1 MTKERL
7 IKILRKS
14 LIIIGIAI
22 VIGALANWYLSHRLN
37 NYLNKTLGKTISEAT
52 NGFYTFSFD
61 DFSVGLFNGELSI
74 QGVHL
79 KPDSAVFVKWAEMDS
94 LPKTFF
100 KVDIESIDLKGLNL
114 KWRISYRNLDF
125 SLFEVKSPHIEIFD
139 IYNSKQ
145 YSYKTTKFNPR
156 DLYETVSPF
165 LDAVTVQEINFE
177 KAFVS
182 YTVEDSVAATVY
194 KLKDFYFHADGFRLD
209 KNSASSG
216 KLLYCDNFNFSADTP
231 QTLLYNG
238 QLELNTDN
246 IELNTKDSVIQIDNI
261 KITPHISLSAHGGEV
276 TDDYIE
282 AQIKAI
288 AARGVF
294 FKREDAL
301 TYLTTRSFDV
311 LSTDI
316 HYYSVVKEKPQEEKK
331 SKEEK
336 IAKADSIIQNWS
348 LYGMVSPIL
357 HSIGIGQMKIADAKF
372 KYSIQD
378 KKHVDVYNLEKF
390 DFLANNF
397 KIDSTVNLQNR
408 LLRSD
413 GFILNAIGIHGH
425 IPSKNH
431 ELNISGIS
439 LNTPARKFEITGIN
453 INPISR
459 NTRSDYLTGSVES
472 IIFGGLKYNTGL
484 DADSLE
490 IKNPKI
496 DYSMIDSQQQ
506 KIGSKKSS
514 NDLDQSDVI
523 RLLEPVISHLSVK
536 NIDIKS
542 ADLVFNDKMAGS
554 KYKLYD
560 FDFYATDFLIDENTR
575 LNKNYYFS
583 CENFGLNFYNF
594 DNILPDKSHRLI
606 IKKGMISGIPGK
618 IYLKDVQLTPLISAD
633 NSTDNYI
640 SINTALIDINGIDYA
655 FNDKGREKKLKIA
668 NFNFESPEI
677 EFIKTGNTHTR
688 DKDSTSSSQ
697 KQLLQNIDINAVNI
711 SNAAFKYSD
720 TTNRDSIETRLGNLY
735 ANNLQWSGGNKISA
749 ASFTL
754 QKLNADI
761 ATSSLNSKFII
772 DDIKL
777 SGAEWG
783 LQDNKH
789 MNVSNIEINN
799 PLLEYKMVSKVKVD
813 TGSVQNSKDERD
825 FYTKLGDVRKKISI
839 GRFKL
844 SNANGEYL
852 YTFNDSIVRD
862 QMIKKTNIGF
872 EDLAI
877 NTDKK
882 STKISNFNFETKNV
896 SFPLNNG
903 FYTLK
908 TDDIYIN
915 QKDSSL
921 RIDNIHLVPRYPKM
935 EFAYKH
941 PTHKDWFD
949 VSSENVTLSGFDL
962 PAYFSD
968 NTVKARNAKIINTD
982 LNNFKNQQIEI
993 EHNIMPL
1000 VYEGLQ
1006 KSPVKFDINKMDIIN
1021 FSVYYEEL
1029 AKKGTFPGKIYFR
1042 GMNAKVDG
1050 FTNITTR
1057 PEQYIDLRTTGI
1069 FLDRARFEARWM
1081 IPVSPEN
1088 DKFILQGHVH
1098 KFDLKELNQ
1107 IFVPLAAAEV
1117 KSGMAQD
1124 ALFGMVA
1131 SSEEAVID
1139 MRFLYNDLEINIY
1152 KDVEEEKEKMFLTDL
1167 ANLVIRNNNPRKKG
1181 GEPKISHQLKVK
1193 RDPYHSTF
1201 NYFWQVLRPPLV
1213 ESVGVSKTT
1222 QNVASGISGFFRKVK
1237 NFFSPGKKK
1246 GGEHGG
1252 DSGSIK

>member
-1 MTKERL
+1 MNKERL
-7 IKILRKS
+7 TKILRKI
-14 LIIIGIAI
+14 LIIIGIAV
-22 VIGALANWYLSHRLN
+22 VIGSLANWYLSHRLN
-37 NYLNKTLGKTISEAT
+37 NYLNKTLGETISEAT

-61 DFSVGLFNGELSI
+61 GFSVGLFNGELSI
-74 QGVHL
+74 QGLHF
-79 KPDSAVFVKWAEMDS
+79 KPDSTVFVKWAEMDS

-100 KVDIESIDLKGLNL
+100 KVDIESIDFKGLNL
-114 KWRISYRNLDF
+114 KWRLSYRDLHF
-125 SLFEVKSPHIEIFD
+125 ELFEIKSPHIEVFD

-145 YSYKTTKFNPR
+145 YSYKTKKFNPQ

-165 LDAVTVQEINFE
+165 LDAVTVKQINLE
-177 KAFVS
+177 KAYIS
-182 YTVEDSVAATVY
+182 YTVEDSIDATIY
-194 KLKDFYFHADGFRLD
+194 KLKDFNFHADGFRLD

-246 IELNTKDSVIQIDNI
+246 IELNTQDSVIQIDNI
-261 KITPHISLSAHGGEV
+261 KITPHISLSADGGVV

-288 AARGVF
+288 AARGVV

-336 IAKADSIIQNWS
+336 IAQADSLIQNWS
-348 LYGMVSPIL
+348 LYGMISPIL
-357 HSIGIGQMKIADAKF
+357 YSIEIDQMKIADAKF
-372 KYSIQD
+372 KYSVQD
-378 KKHVDVYNLEKF
+378 EKHVDIYNLEKF

-397 KIDSTVNLQNR
+397 KIDSTVSLQNR

-439 LNTPARKFEITGIN
+439 LNTPARKFEITDIKVK
-453 INPISR
+453 PISR
-459 NTRSDYLTGSVES
+459 NTRSDYIVGSVES
-472 IIFGGLKYNTGL
+472 IIFGGLKYDTGL

-496 DYSMIDSQQQ
+496 DYSMIAGQEQ
-506 KIGSKKSS
+506 KPNAKKSP

-542 ADLVFNDKMAGS
+542 ADFIFNDKMAGS
-554 KYKLYD
+554 RYKLYD

-575 LNKNYYFS
+575 LNKKYYFS
-583 CENFGLNFYNF
+583 CENFGLDFYNF
-594 DNILPDKSHRLI
+594 DNILPDKNHRLI
-606 IKKGMISGIPGK
+606 IKNGIIKGIPGK
-618 IYLKDVQLTPLISAD
+618 VYLKNVQLIPLISAGND
-633 NSTDNYI
+633 IDSYVALNTD
-640 SINTALIDINGIDYA
+640 LVDINGIDYA

-677 EFIKTGNTHTR
+677 ELIKTGNTYSK

-697 KQLLQNIDINAVNI
+697 KQLLQNIDIGTINI

-720 TTNRDSIETRLGNLY
+720 KTTRDSLKTSLKSIH
-735 ANNLQWSGGNKISA
+735 ANNLHWIWGDKLTA
-749 ASFTL
+749 ALFDL
-754 QKLNADI
+754 QQLDADI

-772 DDIKL
+772 DDIKI
-777 SGAEWG
+777 SGADWG
-783 LQDNKH
+783 LYDNKYADI
-789 MNVSNIEINN
+789 SAIEINN
-799 PLLEYKMVSKVKVD
+799 PSIEYKMIPKNKATTD
-813 TGSVQNSKDERD
+813 TVPASMDDRD
-825 FYTKLGDVRKKISI
+825 FYAKLSDIRKKISI
-839 GRFKL
+839 GKFNL

-852 YTFNDSIVRD
+852 YIFNDSIVRN
-862 QMIKKTNIGF
+862 QMIQGTNFGF
-872 EDLAI
+872 NDLVI

-882 STKISNFNFETKNV
+882 STQINNFNLEAKNL
-896 SFPLNNG
+896 SFPVDNG
-903 FYTLK
+903 FYTLN

-915 QKDSSL
+915 QKDSLL
-921 RIDNIHLVPRYPKM
+921 RIDNIHLEPRYPKM

-949 VSSENVTLSGFDL
+949 ISSDNITLSGFDL

-968 NTVKARNAKIINTD
+968 NTIKAGNATIINTD

-1006 KSPVKFDINKMDIIN
+1006 KSPVKFDISNMDIIN
-1021 FSVYYEEL
+1021 FSVYYDEL

-1050 FTNITTR
+1050 FTNIVTR

-1081 IPVSPEN
+1081 IPVSPQN
-1088 DKFILQGHVH
+1088 DKFILLGHVH

-1107 IFVPLAAAEV
+1107 IFIPLAAAEV
-1117 KSGMAQD
+1117 KSGTAQD

-1152 KDVEEEKEKMFLTDL
+1152 KDVEEGKEKMFITDL
-1167 ANLVIRNNNPRKKG
+1167 ANLIIRNNNPRSKG
-1181 GEPKISHQLKVK
+1181 GDPKVSHQLKVK

-1213 ESVGVSKTT
+1213 EAVGVSKTT
-1222 QNVASGISGFFRKVK
+1222 QDVASGISGFFQKIK
-1237 NFFSPGKKK
+1237 NFFSPGKNK

-1252 DSGSIK
+1252 DSGSTK